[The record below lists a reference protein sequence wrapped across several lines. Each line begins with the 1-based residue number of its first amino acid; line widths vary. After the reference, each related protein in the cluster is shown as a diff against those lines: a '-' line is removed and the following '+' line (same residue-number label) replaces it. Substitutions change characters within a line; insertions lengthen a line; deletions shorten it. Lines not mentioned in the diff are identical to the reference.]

1 MAKPTSRKRRQPAQK
16 PYIVGVANDLSEY
29 ASVRVFAESARDA
42 ENTIS
47 EMLQRGELNML
58 EFERG
63 DDREGPYTC
72 DVRGPEERDDDQVDL
87 TIKDGKIVQPKA
99 RPFKLICP
107 HCDYDGKEPSE
118 HGGTFRLLSD
128 TTIYREILRVRPAR
142 KDEPRTLIV
151 EGLSDKYDEDP
162 EKNDCVECR
171 ACLKEFD
178 LPKDL
183 PVDYV

>member
-1 MAKPTSRKRRQPAQK
+1 MAKPTSRKPRQTAQK
-16 PYIVGVANDLSEY
+16 PFIVGVANDLSEY
-29 ASVRVFAESARDA
+29 ASIRIFAQSANDA
-42 ENTIS
+42 EHTVS
-47 EMLQRGELNML
+47 EMLDRGELNSL
-58 EFERG
+58 EFEPG

-72 DVRGPEERDDDQVDL
+72 DVRAEENHDDQVDL

-99 RPFKLICP
+99 KPFKLICP
-107 HCDYDGKEPSE
+107 HCGYDGKEPSE

-128 TTIYREILRVRPAR
+128 TTIYREIVRVRPAH
-142 KDEPRTLIV
+142 KGEPRTLIV

-162 EKNDCVECR
+162 EKNDRLECR
-171 ACLKEFD
+171 GCLKEFD

>member
-1 MAKPTSRKRRQPAQK
+1 MVKPTSPKPRQPRQK
-16 PYIVGVANDLSEY
+16 PYIVGVANDLTEY
-29 ASVRVFAESARDA
+29 ASVRVFARSADEAESL
-42 ENTIS
+42 IS
-47 EMLQRGELNML
+47 EMLDRGELNSL
-58 EFERG
+58 EFEPG

-72 DVRGPEERDDDQVDL
+72 DVRVDDEDVQVNL
-87 TIKDGKIVQPKA
+87 TIKDGKILKPK
-99 RPFKLICP
+99 PFKLICP
-107 HCDYDGKEPSE
+107 HCGYDGKEPSE

-162 EKNDCVECR
+162 EKNDRLECR

>member
-1 MAKPTSRKRRQPAQK
+1 MSTSKSKKPRLLPF
-16 PYIVGVANDLSEY
+16 IVGVANDLTEY
-29 ASVRVFAESARDA
+29 ASIRIFARTADEAESMVG
-42 ENTIS
+42 
-47 EMLQRGELNML
+47 EMLDRGELNSL
-58 EFERG
+58 HFEPG
-63 DDREGPYTC
+63 GDREGPYTC
-72 DVRGPEERDDDQVDL
+72 DVRAEERNDDVIDL
-87 TIKDGKIVQPKA
+87 TIKDGKIVQLKA
-99 RPFKLICP
+99 KPFKLICP

-128 TTIYREILRVRPAR
+128 TTIYREILRVRTAR

-151 EGLSDKYDEDP
+151 ESLSDKYDEDP
-162 EKNDCVECR
+162 EKNDRLECR